1 MESNFKEEV
10 AGAATKYCIAKL
22 AECQSVIARYNV
34 GKKMFSRLSINCGSV
49 R

>member
-1 MESNFKEEV
+1 MESNFKKEV

-34 GKKMFSRLSINCGSV
+34 GKKMLFSRLSIKWW
-49 R
+49 